1 MSVAPASGRVGAA
14 TPKDAATR
22 KDPAPRKEAWFAGES
37 AIVVGATGG
46 LGSAI
51 CSLLAARGAQIY
63 LLARDSRKLQACAE
77 SLPTTTKPHEWRSID
92 VHERDELCTAVAK
105 WSAASILVNSAGVN
119 FPGPVTDLSAEQYET
134 MMSTNVDAVFW
145 ASRAFVESRSRE
157 GRSGAIVNISSQMGT
172 VGAHHRVAYCATKHA
187 VEGMTKAFAVE
198 LAADGWRV
206 NAVAPTF
213 VETELTAAYLSDP
226 DQRAY
231 VLSSIPQGRLAT
243 ASDVAA
249 AVAFLASTQAQS
261 ITGTTLLVD
270 GGWVAK

>member
-1 MSVAPASGRVGAA
+1 MTQSNGADRFALITGAA
-14 TPKDAATR
+14 TGIGRATAIAFA
-22 KDPAPRKEAWFAGES
+22 KTGVHLALADIDPAELAQTHQLIERPGLRIVCCQADLADVGQVENVIQETVAQFGRIDYAFNNAGISGE
-37 AIVVGATGG
+37 
-46 LGSAI
+46 
-51 CSLLAARGAQIY
+51 LAP
-63 LLARDSRKLQACAE
+63 LAE
-77 SLPTTTKPHEWRSID
+77 STEENWDRVIGINLKSVWA
-92 VHERDELCTAVAK
+92 CMK
-105 WSAASILVNSAGVN
+105 
-119 FPGPVTDLSAEQYET
+119 YEIQQMLT
-134 MMSTNVDAVFW
+134 Q
-145 ASRAFVESRSRE
+145 
-157 GRSGAIVNISSQMGT
+157 GHGAIVNTASVLGMVGGARSPAYVASKHGVMGLT
-172 VGAHHRVAYCATKHA
+172 KSAAIAY
-187 VEGMTKAFAVE
+187 
-198 LAADGWRV
+198 AAQGIRV